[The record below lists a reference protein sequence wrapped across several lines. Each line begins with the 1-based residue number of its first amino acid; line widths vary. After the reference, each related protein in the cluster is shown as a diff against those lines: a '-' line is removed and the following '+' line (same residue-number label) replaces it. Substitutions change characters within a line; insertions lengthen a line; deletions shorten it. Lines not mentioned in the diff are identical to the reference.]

1 MAKERRLQVSEVGDV
16 TVIHFRDN
24 RITEELGIQE
34 IGQELADLV
43 EQEGRTKLVL
53 NFSAVGFMS
62 SAALG
67 KLITLNKK
75 VKARNGRLK
84 LCCIR
89 PEIREVFTI
98 TKLDRLFDI
107 VDDEGTALEELEG

>member
-1 MAKERRLQVSEVGDV
+1 MAKERRLKVSEVGDV
-16 TVIHFRDN
+16 TIVHFIDN

-34 IGQELADLV
+34 IGQELVDLV
-43 EQEGRTKLVL
+43 DREGRSKLVL
-53 NFSAVGFMS
+53 NFSNVGFMS

-75 VKARNGRLK
+75 VKARNGKLR

-98 TKLDRLFDI
+98 TKLDRLFEIYDT
-107 VDDEGTALEELEG
+107 ESKALEGL